1 LHKGYLKTL
10 KLINCLEGER
20 KMQEKGLAPNETIQL
35 REIMTIRNLSL
46 TKSITMSPLVSDK
59 ELKNILKNNIYT
71 SQQHIKELRGHLEQS
86 MIAVPEQ
93 IK

>member
-1 LHKGYLKTL
+1 
-10 KLINCLEGER
+10 
-20 KMQEKGLAPNETIQL
+20 MQEKGLAPNETIQL
-35 REIMTIRNLSL
+35 HEIMTVRNLSL

-71 SQQHIKELRGHLEQS
+71 SQQHIKELRGYLEQS

>member
-1 LHKGYLKTL
+1 
-10 KLINCLEGER
+10 
-20 KMQEKGLAPNETIQL
+20 MQEKGLAPNETIQL
-35 REIMTIRNLSL
+35 HEIMTVRNLSL

-59 ELKNILKNNIYT
+59 ELKNILKNSIYT
-71 SQQHIKELRGHLEQS
+71 SQQHIKELRGYLEQS

>member
-1 LHKGYLKTL
+1 
-10 KLINCLEGER
+10 
-20 KMQEKGLAPNETIQL
+20 MQEIGLAPNETIQL
-35 REIMTIRNLSL
+35 HEIMTIRNLSL

-59 ELKNILKNNIYT
+59 ELKSILKNNINT
-71 SQQHIKELRGHLEQS
+71 SQQHIKELRGYLEQS

>member
-1 LHKGYLKTL
+1 
-10 KLINCLEGER
+10 
-20 KMQEKGLAPNETIQL
+20 MQEKGLAPNETIQL